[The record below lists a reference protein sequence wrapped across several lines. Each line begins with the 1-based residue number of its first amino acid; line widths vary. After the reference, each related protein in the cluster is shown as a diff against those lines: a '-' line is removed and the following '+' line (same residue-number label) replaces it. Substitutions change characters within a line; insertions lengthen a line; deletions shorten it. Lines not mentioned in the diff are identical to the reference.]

1 MKKFTL
7 PKEVH
12 IFFAVL
18 RRKLIRRYE
27 RFTYEAPVV
36 KEECITK
43 IVHGLR
49 RDFPIEVQNEIVLAV
64 SKNLNDLREK
74 DQVRMEEE
82 LETLKIHSALFKTKV
97 LC

>member
-7 PKEVH
+7 PKEVEL
-12 IFFAVL
+12 FFIAL
-18 RRKLIRRYE
+18 RRKIRRRYDN
-27 RFTYEAPVV
+27 FTYEAPVV

-82 LETLKIHSALFKTKV
+82 LETLKVHSAIFKTKV